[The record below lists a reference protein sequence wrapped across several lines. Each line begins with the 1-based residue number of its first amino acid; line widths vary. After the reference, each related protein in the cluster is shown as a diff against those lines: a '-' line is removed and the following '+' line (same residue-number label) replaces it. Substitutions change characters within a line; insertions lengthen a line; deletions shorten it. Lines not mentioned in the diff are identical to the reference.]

1 MFFRAGARFWSGVS
15 GLFRSHAHA
24 CDRSTDGN
32 PACIMG
38 PGSPPVSFPKLHL
51 SKPGIQLPATRVDNA
66 EIIRR
71 VRARFR
77 GTDDQFA
84 SVASAIEHVF
94 GLCKT
99 RDRYLE
105 TDERPGIVA
114 DYAVAAARRCLEVN
128 KVSIDEGDLVI
139 GGSIARQYFEPATAM
154 EVAAKLGLKRTHAFD
169 VTAACVGHLE
179 AIQTAAGYLALHDDY
194 RTALVFTSELSGWF
208 LSYDIQNVRDLQMK
222 TAGLTIGNAAACMLV
237 RRKPF
242 PNGGIKFQAINTFT
256 APDHWHLCQV
266 PIDGTLVS
274 SSVELMRL
282 GKYIPPWVKERLGA
296 LGMQPSDI
304 HHYIF
309 HQPSEIMVR
318 KILTDI
324 GVDPDRGVYTHAL
337 YGNTASASIGVTY
350 NQLLSE
356 RRVNVG
362 DKIVLGSA
370 AAGYSMV
377 MLTGEW
383 TGPATA
389 APSASA
395 T

>member
-1 MFFRAGARFWSGVS
+1 MS
-15 GLFRSHAHA
+15 L
-24 CDRSTDGN
+24 
-32 PACIMG
+32 PE
-38 PGSPPVSFPKLHL
+38 LHL
-51 SKPGIQLPATRVDNA
+51 SKPGIHLPAVRVDNA

-71 VRARFR
+71 VRAAFK
-77 GTDDQFA
+77 GSDAEFA
-84 SVASAIEHVF
+84 TIASAIEHVF

-99 RDRYLE
+99 QVRYLE
-105 TDERPGIVA
+105 PHLRPGTLA
-114 DYAVAAARRCLEVN
+114 DYAVEAAKKCLQVNEV
-128 KVSIDEGDLVI
+128 SLDEVDLVI
-139 GGSIARQYFEPATAM
+139 GGGIARQYFEPATAM

-194 RTALVFTSELSGWF
+194 RTALVFTSELSGPF
-208 LSYDIQNVRDLQMK
+208 LSYDIQSVRDLQMK

-377 MLTGEW
+377 MLTGDW
-383 TGPATA
+383 TGPATP
-389 APSASA
+389 APSA